1 MKKSNLEKLIE
12 IKSSRVKLSRV
23 EFQRLVQESQKE
35 GLMIQNKP
43 IAEEILTR
51 ILEH

>member
-23 EFQRLVQESQKE
+23 EFQRLVKDYQKE
-35 GLMIQNKP
+35 GHEIQNKP